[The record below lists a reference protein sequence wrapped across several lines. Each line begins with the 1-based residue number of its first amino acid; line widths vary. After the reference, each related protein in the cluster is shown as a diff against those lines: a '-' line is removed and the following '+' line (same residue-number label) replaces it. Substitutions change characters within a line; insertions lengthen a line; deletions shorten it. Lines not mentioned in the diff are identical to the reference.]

1 MAGIGFE
8 LRKILKRDSLLSLI
22 QAYAYAGII
31 SSGAWM
37 LSIIGILVIGIFS
50 LSVVVPNVLVTQF
63 QVSVTYLIAISL
75 CLTGFVQLSFTRFTA
90 DRLFEKK
97 DDVILPNFNGL
108 MLGTTFISG
117 VLGLLAILFLFP
129 HQNLI
134 YRLLMLSGFVVMSD
148 IWIATIF
155 LSGMKHYKAILFM
168 FAVGYSLTVIFS
180 LVLRRFGLEGLLG
193 GFVLGQFVLLVGM
206 LTSILYYYPSSHFI
220 SFIFLRKSYLYPTL
234 MIVGFFYNFG
244 IWIDKFI
251 FWFNAETS
259 IHVIGALRASPIYD
273 VPIFLSYIF
282 IVPGMAVFLMKMETE
297 FVDYYNRYYDAVRSG
312 GSLQY
317 IESMRYEMIYTAR
330 RGIFQIINIQIIAA
344 LTVLVTGNT
353 ILTWLGISTLYLP
366 LLFVNLISVGLQ
378 VVFLSLL
385 NIFFYLDR
393 RYITLT
399 LTGLFVVFNGVLTTA
414 TIWLGPAF
422 YGYGFALALMLVVM
436 LGFHLLSRTFDNL
449 EYDTFMLQ

>member
-8 LRKILKRDSLLSLI
+8 LHKILKRDSLLSLI

-75 CLTGFVQLSFTRFTA
+75 CLTGFVQLAFTRFTA

-155 LSGMKHYKAILFM
+155 LSGMKDYKAILFM

>member
-1 MAGIGFE
+1 
-8 LRKILKRDSLLSLI
+8 
-22 QAYAYAGII
+22 
-31 SSGAWM
+31 
-37 LSIIGILVIGIFS
+37 
-50 LSVVVPNVLVTQF
+50 
-63 QVSVTYLIAISL
+63 
-75 CLTGFVQLSFTRFTA
+75 
-90 DRLFEKK
+90 
-97 DDVILPNFNGL
+97 
-108 MLGTTFISG
+108 
-117 VLGLLAILFLFP
+117 
-129 HQNLI
+129 
-134 YRLLMLSGFVVMSD
+134 
-148 IWIATIF
+148 
-155 LSGMKHYKAILFM
+155 
-168 FAVGYSLTVIFS
+168 
-180 LVLRRFGLEGLLG
+180 
-193 GFVLGQFVLLVGM
+193 
-206 LTSILYYYPSSHFI
+206 
-220 SFIFLRKSYLYPTL
+220 
-234 MIVGFFYNFG
+234 
-244 IWIDKFI
+244 
-251 FWFNAETS
+251 
-259 IHVIGALRASPIYD
+259 
-273 VPIFLSYIF
+273 
-282 IVPGMAVFLMKMETE
+282 MKMETE

>member
-1 MAGIGFE
+1 
-8 LRKILKRDSLLSLI
+8 
-22 QAYAYAGII
+22 
-31 SSGAWM
+31 
-37 LSIIGILVIGIFS
+37 
-50 LSVVVPNVLVTQF
+50 
-63 QVSVTYLIAISL
+63 
-75 CLTGFVQLSFTRFTA
+75 
-90 DRLFEKK
+90 
-97 DDVILPNFNGL
+97 
-108 MLGTTFISG
+108 
-117 VLGLLAILFLFP
+117 
-129 HQNLI
+129 
-134 YRLLMLSGFVVMSD
+134 MLSGFVVMSD

>member
-193 GFVLGQFVLLVGM
+193 GFVLGQFILLVGM